1 MVDKEDLKQRLKDMG
16 TLSDSRTPKDALEY
30 IEQLEYDNLRYAL
43 EAVASLSQA
52 QEAYDAQA
60 GLQEELQEAQQWI
73 NYWAKLW
80 ERSSTMLMQH
90 HPAFTE
96 TTEIIFKD
104 KKVFIK
110 ELFGED
116 LLIKINVVEED
127 TEDGLSK

>member
-1 MVDKEDLKQRLKDMG
+1 MDKEDLKQRLKDMG

-43 EAVASLSQA
+43 EAVASLGQA
-52 QEAYDAQA
+52 QEAYDAQV

-116 LLIKINVVEED
+116 LLNKINVVEED
-127 TEDGLSK
+127 TEDGSFK

>member
-1 MVDKEDLKQRLKDMG
+1 MDKEELKQRLKDMG

-43 EAVASLSQA
+43 EAVASLGRA
-52 QEAYDAQA
+52 QEAYDAQV